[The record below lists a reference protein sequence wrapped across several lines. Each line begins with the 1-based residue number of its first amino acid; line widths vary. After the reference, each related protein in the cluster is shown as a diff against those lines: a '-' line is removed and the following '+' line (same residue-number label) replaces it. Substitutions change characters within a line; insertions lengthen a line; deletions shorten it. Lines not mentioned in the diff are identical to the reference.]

1 MMFRFSTVVALS
13 FMASSTAYASGS
25 MTGTTKDE
33 MVPSSK
39 KKKASSSYGF
49 KIENF
54 VSYDKRVLKGE
65 KKEKAE
71 KWAKK
76 KKNGL
81 PTATEDG
88 GGCTNEAIPGDM
100 GQSGVYTCG
109 DYSKGYCADYTSIAN
124 ACCMC
129 GGGITKPPTNAPTNS
144 PTFAPTNA
152 PTSPPTNPGS
162 IDVSNLGVTVTKLR
176 F

>member
-1 MMFRFSTVVALS
+1 M
-13 FMASSTAYASGS
+13 
-25 MTGTTKDE
+25 K
-33 MVPSSK
+33 
-39 KKKASSSYGF
+39 YGF

-65 KKEKAE
+65 KKAKSS
-71 KWAKK
+71 KK
-76 KKNGL
+76 KKDG
-81 PTATEDG
+81 PT
-88 GGCTNEAIPGDM
+88 
-100 GQSGVYTCG
+100 
-109 DYSKGYCADYTSIAN
+109 K
-124 ACCMC
+124 
-129 GGGITKPPTNAPTNS
+129 S